1 MNYVIDSLLCY
12 IQAVRDIYTHDKI
25 IKNVVGFY
33 SNQRILKSKDI
44 LFTTAKTKM
53 VKRKAC
59 DSHPNPADADVMD
72 ILELLEKVD
81 ASEKENFPSYV
92 SVGIDAMPSS
102 DFDVISGVLCSLRDE
117 IYSLRQ
123 EVSDV
128 RNERERDVKILEQ
141 SDSIMADLS
150 EIKVLCRDNKM
161 SNLKPDQSV
170 ASNTP
175 VPSSLNNVPVPSTLK
190 VHRSQG
196 EASGSHLPPASS
208 FRDVLLR
215 SPVSKTAPENS
226 FNSERKHDESRRL
239 GREFRSNSNSKIS
252 FNRKKFNGMKGT
264 RILTND
270 SNIKLSV
277 SKPMHHIYIGG
288 CSTEVKTDSLVKY
301 CEGQDVDVR
310 ECVELNSKNNFS
322 KSFRITVESCVS
334 EAVMREDF
342 WPQGIIFRK
351 FFFPRNKQ

>member
-226 FNSERKHDESRRL
+226 
-239 GREFRSNSNSKIS
+239 
-252 FNRKKFNGMKGT
+252 KFNGMKGT